1 VGGTLFFT
9 ANDGT
14 TGVELWKSD
23 GTGAGTMLVKDINPG
38 GASSSPQALTEPIDK
53 IFFTA
58 DDGTNGRELWKS
70 NGTELGTMLLKD
82 INPGDA
88 SSDPRALSVW
98 CVTDQCDDTLT
109 LFFSAN
115 DGTTGVELWKSDES
129 TPTPSPSPSPT
140 TAASPTILVV
150 GPGGGMAP
158 RVKIFD
164 RWGAKPSLSFDAF
177 GRRFRGGV
185 RVAAGDVNGDGFP
198 DIIAGAGP
206 GGGPR
211 VKVFDGM
218 NGGELRSFFAYDR
231 KFQGGVFVAGGD
243 VTGDGVADIITGP
256 GEGGKP
262 RVNVF
267 DGVNGEKLQSFLPF
281 SRSFRGGV
289 RVAAGDVN
297 GDGVADIITGPGE
310 GSKSRVSAFDG
321 KDLSLLGSFLAYA
334 RQFTG
339 GVYVAAGDV
348 DGDGLDDIITGPG
361 PGMASQVRIFTIFD
375 RWGNLLA
382 YDAKFKGGVYVA
394 VGDVNGDGLDDIITA
409 PGAGGSPRVKAFNAE
424 DQSLL
429 ESFLVYDRSFKGGVF
444 VAFKGIVTLVR

>member
-1 VGGTLFFT
+1 
-9 ANDGT
+9 
-14 TGVELWKSD
+14 
-23 GTGAGTMLVKDINPG
+23 
-38 GASSSPQALTEPIDK
+38 
-53 IFFTA
+53 
-58 DDGTNGRELWKS
+58 
-70 NGTELGTMLLKD
+70 
-82 INPGDA
+82 
-88 SSDPRALSVW
+88 
-98 CVTDQCDDTLT
+98 
-109 LFFSAN
+109 
-115 DGTTGVELWKSDES
+115 
-129 TPTPSPSPSPT
+129 
-140 TAASPTILVV
+140 
-150 GPGGGMAP
+150 
-158 RVKIFD
+158 
-164 RWGAKPSLSFDAF
+164 
-177 GRRFRGGV
+177 
-185 RVAAGDVNGDGFP
+185 VAAGDVNGDGFP

-310 GSKSRVSAFDG
+310 GSKARVSAFDG